1 MKTLYLGDVVG
12 RTARNTVGQR
22 LPKLIKK
29 LELDFVV
36 VNGENAAGGF
46 GITSEICD
54 QLFEAGADV
63 IVTGNH
69 VWDQKEILPVFEREP
84 RLLRPQ
90 NFPASAPGSGIG
102 RYKVKGGR
110 TAVVVQVMGR
120 VFMDPLDDPFACV
133 DTALADIELGR
144 DAQFVMVDI
153 HGEAT
158 SEKMAMGHHLDG
170 RVSLVAGTH
179 THVPTAD
186 AHVMNG
192 GTAYISDVGM
202 CGDYASV
209 IGMDKAEPLQR
220 FTRKIATGRFTAALG
235 ETTIC
240 GVYVES
246 DDRTGR
252 ATYVASLREGG
263 QLAASWPR

>member
-1 MKTLYLGDVVG
+1 
-12 RTARNTVGQR
+12 
-22 LPKLIKK
+22 
-29 LELDFVV
+29 
-36 VNGENAAGGF
+36 
-46 GITSEICD
+46 
-54 QLFEAGADV
+54 
-63 IVTGNH
+63 
-69 VWDQKEILPVFEREP
+69 
-84 RLLRPQ
+84 
-90 NFPASAPGSGIG
+90 
-102 RYKVKGGR
+102 
-110 TAVVVQVMGR
+110 
-120 VFMDPLDDPFACV
+120 
-133 DTALADIELGR
+133 
-144 DAQFVMVDI
+144 
-153 HGEAT
+153 
-158 SEKMAMGHHLDG
+158 MGHYLDG
-170 RVSLVAGTH
+170 RASLVAGTH

-186 AHVMNG
+186 AHVMAG

-252 ATYVASLREGG
+252 ATHVAALREGG